1 MHKCVSQEPPAAAQQ
16 RCQLIRLTQSVD
28 VTSLPTPAETPPEG
42 FMSPLATAD
51 DKRSKYQ
58 VKPEPRARTTEDKSS
73 EDAKPEKTVERKNKP
88 VTTKKI
94 TKTDDVTQKDQFT
107 ESDQEAGMT
116 KGLMYCMLF
125 CYRVNIYI
133 IYIHPHDI

>member
-1 MHKCVSQEPPAAAQQ
+1 MCVAGTPSSSAAKVSIDQVD
-16 RCQLIRLTQSVD
+16 TQPVD

-73 EDAKPEKTVERKNKP
+73 EDAKPEKTVERKISQSLPKRLR
-88 VTTKKI
+88 K
-94 TKTDDVTQKDQFT
+94 
-107 ESDQEAGMT
+107 
-116 KGLMYCMLF
+116 LMM
-125 CYRVNIYI
+125 
-133 IYIHPHDI
+133 

>member
-1 MHKCVSQEPPAAAQQ
+1 MCVAGPPRSSAAKVSIDQVD
-16 RCQLIRLTQSVD
+16 TQPVD